1 MDSDQRSPSARSLFP
16 VAPPVDRL
24 NVFWVVVSPCSAHST
39 GIDMVGHDVAI
50 VGELFMADGALA
62 VLGHDLV
69 VHQLSHLRV

>member
-1 MDSDQRSPSARSLFP
+1 MDS
-16 VAPPVDRL
+16 L
-24 NVFWVVVSPCSAHST
+24 NVSRVIVSPCSAHST

-62 VLGHDLV
+62 VLGHNLV